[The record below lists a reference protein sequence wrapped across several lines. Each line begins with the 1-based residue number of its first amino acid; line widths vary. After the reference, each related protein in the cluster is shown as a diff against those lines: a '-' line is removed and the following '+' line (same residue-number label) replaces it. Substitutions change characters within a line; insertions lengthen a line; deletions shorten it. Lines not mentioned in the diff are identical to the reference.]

1 MEVFTFIIGVSEF
14 KAGKTPI
21 MLATDVAARGLGKL
35 VYYKIVDEQ
44 FFLVVSSICSILQ
57 IGCHDESSINFL
69 KSCAH

>member
-1 MEVFTFIIGVSEF
+1 MFSRSLSLSEF

-21 MLATDVAARGLGKL
+21 MLATDVAARGLGKSFHSQNVVEEL
-35 VYYKIVDEQ
+35 FV
-44 FFLVVSSICSILQ
+44 VVSSTCSILQ